1 MLNFVA
7 IRAMAADTETARN
20 IHVRISTSG
29 VLSVAVISSCDGSM
43 MAREFTMAVRATLH
57 FHRGLRV
64 EDKLQ
69 YHGIILE

>member
-1 MLNFVA
+1 
-7 IRAMAADTETARN
+7 MAADTETARN

-57 FHRGLRV
+57 FT
-64 EDKLQ
+64 EACEWK
-69 YHGIILE
+69 ISFSITA